1 MSNSLAV
8 ATVTA
13 ALAAQITQSI
23 QQVVSGAQVVIGRPQ
38 TTPPQEA
45 THWVQLFLYQVV
57 PNAALRNADLV
68 TRNSAGKLVQR
79 PQVALDLHYLLA
91 FYGEEKDFE
100 PQRMLGA
107 VTRDLHANPVLLPAI
122 LENAINSWP
131 SLQGSNLHQ
140 QLERV
145 KVTPLPLSLE
155 ELSKLW
161 SVFFQ
166 TPYALSLAYN
176 ASLVLIE
183 TDDLVEPAL
192 PVLQRGENDQGV
204 DTLLGAIPQLEKIHI
219 GFVEDADLPP
229 LPSLPNAWL
238 GLRLGIQGQHLAGDS
253 LSLRFSHS
261 RSEDLGLVDLEL
273 AIDASNRSATSINFT
288 LPNDAQAQSDW
299 AAGSYSVVA
308 VITQGT
314 RVRASNPLILN
325 LGARITK
332 IIPANPVAIAG
343 DGSASLGLTVS
354 PQILP
359 DQEVTLLLG
368 GRELI
373 AEPLPSAGSQVDVVI
388 ADADPL
394 ALQPVYLRVDGVD
407 SLPIARAINPPL
419 FVFDPLQQVEI
430 Q

>member
-23 QQVVSGAQVVIGRPQ
+23 QSVVSGAQVVIGRPQ
-38 TTPPQEA
+38 VTPPQDA
-45 THWVQLFLYQVV
+45 SHWVQLFLYQVV
-57 PNAALRNADLV
+57 PNAALRNADLA

-91 FYGEEKDFE
+91 FNGEEKDLE

-107 VTRDLHANPVLLPAI
+107 VARDLHANPVLLPGI

-131 SLQGSNLHQ
+131 ALTGSNLNEQ
-140 QLERV
+140 RERV
-145 KVTPLPLSLE
+145 KITPLSLSLD

-166 TPYALSLAYN
+166 TPYALSMAYT

-183 TDDLVEPAL
+183 TDDVVEPAL
-192 PVLQRGENDQGV
+192 PVLQRGQNDQGV

-219 GFVEDADLPP
+219 GFAEDAGLPP
-229 LPSLPNAWL
+229 MPSLPNAWL
-238 GLRLGIQGQHLAGDS
+238 GLRLSIQGQHLVGDN
-253 LSLRFSHS
+253 LSLRFSHP
-261 RSEDLGLVDLEL
+261 RLGDREL
-273 AIDASNRSATSINFT
+273 IIAASDRTSTSVVFT
-288 LPNDAQAQSDW
+288 LPNDVQAQTDW

-308 VITQGT
+308 VITRGT
-314 RVRASNPLILN
+314 DVRTSNPLILN
-325 LGARITK
+325 LAARITQVS
-332 IIPANPVAIAG
+332 PANPVAIAG
-343 DGSASLGLTVS
+343 DGSVSLALLVS

-359 DQEVTLLLG
+359 EQDVILQVG
-368 GRELI
+368 GRQVV
-373 AEPLPSAGSQVDVVI
+373 AQPLLAASSQVDVVI
-388 ADADPL
+388 ADADPVS
-394 ALQPVYLRVDGVD
+394 LQPIYLRVDGVD
-407 SLPIARAINPPL
+407 SLPIARAANPPR
-419 FVFDPLQQVEI
+419 FVFDPAQQLEV